1 MIWLILSIKFSLD
14 IVEHMITISNEF
26 KHVNMFG
33 KNSFYVKMEYVQNVE
48 ILSTL
53 NDMESKHINLW
64 HSGERIIAC
73 NYHILCKPNDKRK
86 FRK

>member
-48 ILSTL
+48 
-53 NDMESKHINLW
+53 
-64 HSGERIIAC
+64 
-73 NYHILCKPNDKRK
+73 KPVADSLEADYVVHAASSSATSEPYWQ
-86 FRK
+86 